1 MSVSMDFSEYFEPVD
16 LSKFKGADSYQAT
29 SLGKLIVKYEAEGGF
44 PDLQDVSIAIIGV
57 EEDRRSVN
65 NEGCG
70 LAPDY
75 VRAHLYKLFQG
86 NWTAKIADLGNIRK
100 GFNVEDSYFAL
111 TSVSSELMK
120 NGIVPVVIGG
130 GQDLTYAAYRA
141 YESLEQ
147 TINMVVVDYGFDL
160 GEAEAELTSESYLSK
175 IILHQP
181 NYLFNYSNIG
191 YQTYFVEQNSIQL
204 MSKLYFDVYRLGQV
218 RANIE
223 EVEPIV
229 RNADML
235 SFDISAI
242 RNSDAPASGNSS
254 PNGFY
259 GEEAC
264 QIARYAGM
272 SDKLSSIGFYELNP
286 AFDSNGQTAHLVAQ
300 MIWYFVEGY
309 YSRKKDHPSID
320 SPDYTKYRVSIKDHK
335 HEIVFYKSIKS
346 DRWWMDVPYPPN
358 KKIKYERHHLVPCS
372 YSDYETACR
381 EEMPDRW
388 WQTFQKLS

>member
-1 MSVSMDFSEYFEPVD
+1 MDFSEYFEPID
-16 LSKFKGADSYQAT
+16 LSKFKGAENYQAT
-29 SLGKLIVKYEAEGGF
+29 SLGKLIRKYEPGRDF
-44 PDLQDVSIAIIGV
+44 PDLQDIHIALIGV

-75 VRAHLYKLFQG
+75 VREYLYRLCQG
-86 NWTAKIADLGNIRK
+86 GYTAKIADLGNIRK
-100 GFNVEDSYFAL
+100 GHSVDDSYFAV
-111 TSVSSELMK
+111 TTVVSELIR
-120 NGIVPVVIGG
+120 NGIVPVIIGG
-130 GQDLTYAAYRA
+130 GQDLTYATYRA
-141 YESLEQ
+141 YEKLEQ

-160 GEAEAELTSESYLSK
+160 GEANADLSSQTYLSK

-204 MSKLYFDVYRLGQV
+204 MNKLYFDVYRLGQV

-229 RNADML
+229 RNADTL
-235 SFDISAI
+235 SFDISSI
-242 RNSDAPASGNSS
+242 RHSDAPGNGNAS

-264 QIARYAGM
+264 QIVRYAGM

-286 AFDSNGQTAHLVAQ
+286 AFDSNGQTSHLVAQ
-300 MIWYFVEGY
+300 MTWYFIEGY
-309 YSRKKDHPSID
+309 YNRKRDNPSMEN
-320 SPDYTKYRVSIKDHK
+320 PDYTKYRVSIKDHK
-335 HEIVFYKSIKS
+335 HEIVFYKSMKS

-372 YSDYETACR
+372 YSDYQMACR